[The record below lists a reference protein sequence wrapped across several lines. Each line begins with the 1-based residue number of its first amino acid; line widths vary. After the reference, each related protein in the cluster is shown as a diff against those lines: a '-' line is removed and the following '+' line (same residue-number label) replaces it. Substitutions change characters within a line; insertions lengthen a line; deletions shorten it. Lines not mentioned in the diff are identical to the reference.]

1 MDKHS
6 NVGHRDTERFD
17 EEYDDLNQIH
27 QTCGHRFSFDKSPID
42 NQFSF
47 ILLYSLRSSCW
58 ENKTPCSSNTESGL
72 SLIINV
78 FYYLL
83 IIHTCFIGHQTK
95 LWLTFSSQVCFI
107 YAARITTTFPQLGLQ
122 SGELNDILR
131 PETLDSREEKLPR
144 HNKKKPGNR
153 EKKRG
158 RNVGESQTIHCHFI
172 KSFLERFVLL
182 IHHNL
187 NKSCIYCLVDTLLA
201 AAESFQTSLL
211 WSFCVESPQC
221 PLLIRYI
228 I

>member
-6 NVGHRDTERFD
+6 NVGHRDTEQFD

-72 SLIINV
+72 SSIIHV

-83 IIHTCFIGHQTK
+83 IIHTCFIGLQTK

-107 YAARITTTFPQLGLQ
+107 YAARITTTFPQLVLQ
-122 SGELNDILR
+122 SGELTTSSVPR
-131 PETLDSREEKLPR
+131 PSIQGRKNFPDTI
-144 HNKKKPGNR
+144 KKKPWNR

-221 PLLIRYI
+221 PLLIWYI

>member
-6 NVGHRDTERFD
+6 ILGHKDTERFD

-27 QTCGHRFSFDKSPID
+27 QTCGHRFSFDKSSID

-107 YAARITTTFPQLGLQ
+107 YAARITTTFPQLVLQ
-122 SGELNDILR
+122 SGELTTSSVPR
-131 PETLDSREEKLPR
+131 PSIQGRKDCPDTIKKNLETGRKNVEETLVRAKQFTVILSKASWNVLYFWFTITWTNHAFIVSLTHCWQPR
-144 HNKKKPGNR
+144 RAFRRACYG
-153 EKKRG
+153 
-158 RNVGESQTIHCHFI
+158 HFVWNHLTVL
-172 KSFLERFVLL
+172 FL
-182 IHHNL
+182 
-187 NKSCIYCLVDTLLA
+187 YDT
-201 AAESFQTSLL
+201 
-211 WSFCVESPQC
+211 
-221 PLLIRYI
+221 
-228 I
+228 